1 MGSPVRVR
9 KMNVFLGHVFLD
21 SYLPL
26 KFVFIPFVSIENKI

>member
-21 SYLPL
+21 SYLEICVYSL
-26 KFVFIPFVSIENKI
+26 RKYRK